1 MDKLHVAVERG
12 NLAEVKL
19 LLDAGADVNA
29 MDNDGETPLHIASYK
44 GYIEITKLLLD
55 RGADV
60 NARDLWKQFGR
71 TPLHFAAWG
80 GNSEIAR
87 LLLDK
92 GADINAKRWDGF
104 TPIRWADILGH
115 NKFVGLLRLYGAEE

>member
-1 MDKLHVAVERG
+1 MPLHVATDG
-12 NLAEVKL
+12 NHTEIAIL
-19 LLDAGADVNA
+19 LLDKGADVNA
-29 MDNDGETPLHIASYK
+29 QDNDGETPLHIASFK
-44 GYIEITKLLLD
+44 GYIEIAELLLD

-60 NARDLWKQFGR
+60 NARDGWSQSGR

-80 GNSEIAR
+80 GNSEIAK

-104 TPIRWADILGH
+104 TPLRWADTIGH
-115 NKFVGLLRLYGAEE
+115 NKFVDLLRQSGAKE